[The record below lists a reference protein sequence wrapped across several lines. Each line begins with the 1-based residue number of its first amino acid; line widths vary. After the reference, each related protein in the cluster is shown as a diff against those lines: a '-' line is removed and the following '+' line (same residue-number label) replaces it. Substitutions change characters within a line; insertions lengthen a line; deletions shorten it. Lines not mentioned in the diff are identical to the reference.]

1 MYQLYKCEILREQT
15 GREVDKGLFG
25 LIESESVK
33 QEKLHFPKL
42 AFVKCVENM
51 KCINF
56 HVFFLICR
64 AFLPYEVVSV
74 DYPYCTN
81 FGNSFLA

>member
-1 MYQLYKCEILREQT
+1 MRTEIICTVLFLAQRMYQLYKCEILREQT

-42 AFVKCVENM
+42 AFVKCIENM
-51 KCINF
+51 KYINF
-56 HVFFLICR
+56 HVFFFNLQRI
-64 AFLPYEVVSV
+64 FTL
-74 DYPYCTN
+74 
-81 FGNSFLA
+81 